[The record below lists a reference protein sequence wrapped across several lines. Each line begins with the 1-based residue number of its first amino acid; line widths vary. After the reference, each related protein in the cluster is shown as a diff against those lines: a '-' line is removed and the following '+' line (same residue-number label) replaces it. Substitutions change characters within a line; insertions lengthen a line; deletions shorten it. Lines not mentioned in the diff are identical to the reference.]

1 MPRVYWFS
9 NLITSGYPLLDVRI
23 IKKIMN
29 TEFGTRL
36 KQARQHARLT
46 QKQLATLVGVSQG
59 TLSELEKIGYGSA
72 YSYQIAMHCGVEP
85 IWLTEGVGEMISSL
99 NSTIKAAEKLY
110 SPYAADHVHTAQQ
123 PRADYNVTP
132 IDLQARIPV
141 ISWVQA
147 GAFCD
152 MADANYENDAE
163 EWINSPT
170 KAGGRVFA
178 LKVRGLSMHNPAGKP
193 SFSEGD
199 IIYCDPDRQAEHKS
213 LVICRLDDQKEA
225 TFKRLL
231 IEGDSKM
238 LEALNPSWP
247 ERIIKINGNATIC
260 GVVFGRYDSF

>member
-1 MPRVYWFS
+1 MS
-9 NLITSGYPLLDVRI
+9 NIASRL
-23 IKKIMN
+23 KA
-29 TEFGTRL
+29 TRL
-36 KQARQHARLT
+36 EKAWSQDV
-46 QKQLATLVGVSQG
+46 LAKKSGVSQG
-59 TLSELEKIGYGSA
+59 TIGNIESGARRSYGSLPRIA
-72 YSYQIAMHCGVEP
+72 EALGVRNNWLRDGELPKYELAIAQQIKP
-85 IWLTEGVGEMISSL
+85 T
-99 NSTIKAAEKLY
+99 EKLY
-110 SPYAADHVHTAQQ
+110 PPYSADQAHTAQQ

-132 IDLQARIPV
+132 IDLQARVPV